1 LFSVGGMAQGKEWS
15 KHFLGQTHSLQVT
28 LCLVSEEWPRV
39 RNGPGSEIRNNLSSL
54 FVKNRADS
62 PLLMRAD
69 ILSDLTNVS
78 ERSAQRIQFIF
89 NSIFYAGWH
98 QMIVMDSRDILLWW
112 ICSTVREA
120 DILSELTD
128 VSERVVQ
135 IIQSIS

>member
-1 LFSVGGMAQGKEWS
+1 
-15 KHFLGQTHSLQVT
+15 
-28 LCLVSEEWPRV
+28 V
-39 RNGPGSEIRNNLSSL
+39 RNGPGSEIRNNPSSL

-78 ERSAQRIQFIF
+78 ERLAQRIQFIF
-89 NSIFYAGWH
+89 NSIFLHRMASDDCYG
-98 QMIVMDSRDILLWW
+98 DYLSPDNRDILLWW

-128 VSERVVQ
+128 VSERLAQ